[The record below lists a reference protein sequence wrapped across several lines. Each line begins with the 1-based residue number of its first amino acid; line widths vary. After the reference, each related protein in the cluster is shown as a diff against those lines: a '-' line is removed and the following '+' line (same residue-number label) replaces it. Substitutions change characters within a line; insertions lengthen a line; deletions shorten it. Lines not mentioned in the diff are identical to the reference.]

1 MENLDL
7 IILTTIVVILFIVFI
22 LATFKEIMEDAKKP
36 FEGGK
41 ERGPRADMMEFVG
54 RIFSDE
60 SIKSQEK
67 KELINI
73 IKKKLDDIEY
83 NENKTIIQ

>member
-7 IILTTIVVILFIVFI
+7 IILTTIVVILFMVFI

-41 ERGPRADMMEFVG
+41 ERGPRADMMDFVG
-54 RIFSDE
+54 RLFSDE
-60 SIKSQEK
+60 RIEPSEK
-67 KELINI
+67 KQLLNI
-73 IKKKLDDIEY
+73 IKKKIDDIEVDD
-83 NENKTIIQ
+83 NKKSDQ

>member
-36 FEGGK
+36 FGGGK

-54 RIFSDE
+54 RIFSDDHIE
-60 SIKSQEK
+60 PKEK
-67 KELINI
+67 KELLNI
-73 IKKKLDDIEY
+73 IKKRIEDIQVD
-83 NENKTIIQ
+83 ENKNIG